1 MMEQNIA
8 NQRVINLAISYPFQV
23 AKWWDVFISLNA
35 YRSSFEATNEKYI
48 PFTRTTASFY
58 GQNTFSLPRNWKM
71 EISGWFS
78 TPSVWGGTYRAKS
91 LGSLD
96 IAVQKKI
103 FKDKISARLAVN
115 DVFFTSFWRGNTQ
128 FGDLKING
136 RGGWESRNIRL
147 NLSYN
152 FGNNQVKSARN
163 RKTGLEDEKG
173 RIN

>member
-1 MMEQNIA
+1 
-8 NQRVINLAISYPFQV
+8 
-23 AKWWDVFISLNA
+23 VFLISLDA
-35 YRSSFEATNEKYI
+35 YRSSFEAKNEKYVPI
-48 PFTRTTASFY
+48 TRTTASFY
-58 GQNTFSLPRNWKM
+58 GQNTFSLPKGLKM

-78 TPSVWGGTYRAKS
+78 TPSVWGGTYLAKS

-96 IAVQKKI
+96 IAVQKKL

-152 FGNNQVKSARN
+152 FGNKQVKSARN
-163 RKTGLEDEKG
+163 RTTGLEDEKG